1 MKGRKPK
8 SRKAGKALPALV
20 HPVAAPA
27 ERLAPPPSLPPE
39 GVPIW
44 EQAVDELGELIH
56 PAHLPLLEQL
66 VVAAVRHRQAQEIL
80 AREGLMVES
89 STGELKAHPMA
100 RLERDSAMLYARLC
114 DQLGLSP
121 AARMRLGLM
130 QAVGQSLLM
139 QVAERVEEHLGRQR
153 RQKR

>member
-8 SRKAGKALPALV
+8 ARKAGESLPALV
-20 HPVAAPA
+20 RPVAAPP
-27 ERLAPPPSLPPE
+27 ESLAPPPSLPPE
-39 GVPIW
+39 GVSIW
-44 EQAVDELGELIH
+44 EQAVAELGELIH

-80 AREGLMVES
+80 AREGLVVEGAS
-89 STGELKAHPMA
+89 GELKTHPMA

-121 AARMRLGLM
+121 SARMRLGLM
-130 QAVGQSLLM
+130 QAVGQSLLV
-139 QVAERVEEHLGRQR
+139 QVAERVDEHLGRGR
-153 RQKR
+153 KR